1 MGNAKTAEWP
11 YYFDQCLFIRRI
23 KYCNGCMPSDKK
35 VPVDKLHIRWIFKV
49 LPKLDHLMRIFWA
62 EFEPKNEQHV
72 SSPNYLT
79 TPDALICVNEDSG
92 KMEKH

>member
-1 MGNAKTAEWP
+1 
-11 YYFDQCLFIRRI
+11 
-23 KYCNGCMPSDKK
+23 
-35 VPVDKLHIRWIFKV
+35 V
-49 LPKLDHLMRIFWA
+49 LPKLDHLMGIFWA

-79 TPDALICVNEDSG
+79 TPDALNCVNEDSG